1 MSFRCITTIHL
12 KATTFLL
19 GENVQRS
26 MYINQFFPTKVQTS
40 FVFVLSTFQGNL
52 LLLLAIHLNLIVSLS
67 RGQFPTHGW
76 NKNLFYTNLIETCF
90 FPTKIQKSYQP
101 LQISVCI
108 FIYFIFFILEV
119 YCIPT
124 GCYLFFSVNQLLY
137 CYAGSNPNLIYISLP
152 FFLV

>member
-1 MSFRCITTIHL
+1 M
-12 KATTFLL
+12 
-19 GENVQRS
+19 
-26 MYINQFFPTKVQTS
+26 
-40 FVFVLSTFQGNL
+40 
-52 LLLLAIHLNLIVSLS
+52 LLAIHLNLIVSLS

-137 CYAGSNPNLIYISLP
+137 CYAGSNPNLIYVYLNFLSTKIQKDIAIWISGNLN
-152 FFLV
+152 FTYFIFRSIVITTCDVLELY